1 MLDIGWTELLVVGL
15 VLILV
20 VGPKDLPRVI
30 RTMGQWTA
38 RARRV
43 AREFQDS
50 LDDIARDS
58 EIEEMRKQ
66 FNDPGGIRGQVENA
80 IDPGNALREAV
91 DTDYAG
97 NQLDSSGGLAED
109 PEGNVKIDEGATAK
123 KDQDRDLGKISDI
136 QSESDEST
144 SLTDK
149 NVNGLD
155 KQSGVSVHKEENKES
170 KRD

>member
-20 VGPKDLPRVI
+20 VGPKDLPKVI

-43 AREFQDS
+43 AREFQES

-66 FNDPGGIRGQVENA
+66 FNDPGGIKGQVENA
-80 IDPGNALREAV
+80 IDPGGALRETV
-91 DTDYAG
+91 STDYAD
-97 NQLDSSGGLAED
+97 NQVDSNESLLEEIDKKAKTSTGAVLEK
-109 PEGNVKIDEGATAK
+109 EGDAKERSDTPSEGDFSTALK
-123 KDQDRDLGKISDI
+123 AD
-136 QSESDEST
+136 SENEVEKNSSVDST
-144 SLTDK
+144 
-149 NVNGLD
+149 
-155 KQSGVSVHKEENKES
+155 
-170 KRD
+170 KRQNQKSQ

>member
-20 VGPKDLPRVI
+20 VGPKDLPKVV

-43 AREFQDS
+43 ARDFQES

-66 FNDPGGIRGQVENA
+66 FNDPGGIKGQVENA
-80 IDPGNALREAV
+80 IDPGGALRETV
-91 DTDYAG
+91 NTDYAG
-97 NQLDSSGGLAED
+97 NQVDSNESLLEEIDGNIEASTGAKSEKEED
-109 PEGNVKIDEGATAK
+109 AK
-123 KDQDRDLGKISDI
+123 EKSDTPSEDDLSTPLKDDSENDL
-136 QSESDEST
+136 
-144 SLTDK
+144 DK
-149 NVNGLD
+149 NSRVDSIKG
-155 KQSGVSVHKEENKES
+155 ENQES
-170 KRD
+170 Q